1 MNSTKPLIKLGAR
14 LINNNYHL
22 FIDKDMNGPN
32 KAIFNTIPSNLI
44 ALFYCFIL
52 NQIVEKIS
60 IYFYCFNNG
69 VFFSRTHCSRK
80 IKTRIIIPSY
90 TYDSKSE

>member
-32 KAIFNTIPSNLI
+32 KNIFNTIPEYLDCSFLVYLLL
-44 ALFYCFIL
+44 LF
-52 NQIVEKIS
+52 
-60 IYFYCFNNG
+60 
-69 VFFSRTHCSRK
+69 
-80 IKTRIIIPSY
+80 
-90 TYDSKSE
+90 